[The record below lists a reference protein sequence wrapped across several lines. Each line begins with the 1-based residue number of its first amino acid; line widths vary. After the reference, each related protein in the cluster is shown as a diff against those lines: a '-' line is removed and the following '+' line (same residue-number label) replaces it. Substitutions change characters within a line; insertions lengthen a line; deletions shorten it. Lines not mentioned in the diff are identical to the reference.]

1 MKTRLTLLI
10 ASLLL
15 LMGNRSQAQI
25 DPWSS
30 TAWWTPIIYGPNLY
44 PDFTGD
50 QQTGS
55 SEGDIVGNLSNASL
69 YLGYYNGGTTNVF
82 TDGQLAFRF
91 RLGAD
96 KSPAGYKG
104 VAVIGMDLDMDG
116 SLDLFAGVNN
126 SGSTPMIGLWYAGT
140 GANSSPNSTSISSTP
155 TYSYNET
162 AANYSWMPVSLSN
175 DPSAT
180 STDIDG
186 GGSTDYFLS
195 FAISFADLV
204 AMANTIVPG
213 FDESSTVNFVAIT
226 GTQLNSLNQDING
239 INGGINSGINWQDLG
254 AFSQTYTGGGEL
266 VVPEP
271 SSAALGGIL
280 LAALLIFRRPH

>member
-1 MKTRLTLLI
+1 MKTRLSLMI

-15 LMGNRSQAQI
+15 LTGNRILAQI

-30 TAWWTPIIYGPNLY
+30 TAWWTPIIYGALY
-44 PDFTGD
+44 PDFSGD

-55 SEGDIVGNLSNASL
+55 SEGDIVGDFSNPSL
-69 YLGYYNGGTTNVF
+69 YLGYYNGGTTNIF

-91 RLGAD
+91 RLGGD

-104 VAVIGMDLDMDG
+104 VAVIGMDLNRDG
-116 SLDLFAGVNN
+116 TLDLFAGVNN
-126 SGSTPMIGLWYAGT
+126 SGSTPMIGLWWAGS
-140 GANSSPNSTSISSTP
+140 GANSTPNSTSVSSTP
-155 TYSYNET
+155 TYSYTET
-162 AANYSWMPVSLSN
+162 AANYSWMPVSLAN

-180 STDIDG
+180 TTDVDG
-186 GGSTDYFLS
+186 GGGTDYFLS
-195 FAISFADLV
+195 FTISFSDLV
-204 AMANTIVPG
+204 SMATNVVPR
-213 FDESSTVNFVAIT
+213 FNESSLVNFVAIT

-239 INGGINSGINWQDLG
+239 VNGGINSSLTWNDLG

-266 VVPEP
+266 AVPEP